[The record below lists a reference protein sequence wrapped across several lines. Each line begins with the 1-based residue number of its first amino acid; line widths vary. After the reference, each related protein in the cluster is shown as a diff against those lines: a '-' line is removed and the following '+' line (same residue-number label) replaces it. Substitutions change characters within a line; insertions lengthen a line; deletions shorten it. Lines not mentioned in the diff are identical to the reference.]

1 MPRIFIPSQLRD
13 LTGGIA
19 QVELDANDAD
29 TVRDVVEELELR
41 FPGIQERLCKNDEL
55 SPSLQVSIDHRM
67 TGRGLLAKVGPQ
79 SEVHFL
85 PVLGGG

>member
-1 MPRIFIPSQLRD
+1 MVKAFVAEVI
-13 LTGGIA
+13 
-19 QVELDANDAD
+19 
-29 TVRDVVEELELR
+29 EELER
-41 FPGIQERLCKNDEL
+41 QFTGIKGRLCKGEEL

-67 TGRGLLAKVGPQ
+67 TGRGMSAKIGSQ

>member
-1 MPRIFIPSQLRD
+1 MEAS
-13 LTGGIA
+13 
-19 QVELDANDAD
+19 
-29 TVRDVVEELELR
+29 TVREVIEVLDLR
-41 FPGIQERLCKNDEL
+41 FPGMKERLCKGEEL

-67 TGRGLLAKVGPQ
+67 TGRGMSAKVGPR